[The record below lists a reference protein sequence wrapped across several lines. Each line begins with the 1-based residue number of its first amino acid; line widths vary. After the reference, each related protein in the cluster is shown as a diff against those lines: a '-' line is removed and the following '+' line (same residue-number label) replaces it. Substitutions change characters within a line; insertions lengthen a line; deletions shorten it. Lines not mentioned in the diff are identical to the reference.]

1 MARCFFHEKFP
12 RLVGFVIFLLGCISR
27 AQCKAV
33 SEGELLSPLPWS
45 DGMCVEPENDASAS
59 VCAQSAGAGGLL
71 PLCAVGRALSASA

>member
-1 MARCFFHEKFP
+1 MKNAPDQLVLSFFM
-12 RLVGFVIFLLGCISR
+12 LGCDFCISR

-71 PLCAVGRALSASA
+71 PLCAVGRAVSASA